1 MRPIA
6 MLSGLLLLIPM
17 LLPASE
23 FNGIKFM
30 KISAA
35 DQAAVVKSP
44 DGKLKLLKTGDM
56 VDAETRIVAFEDNHV
71 ILEGPGE
78 WGPIKYFIDV
88 TAGQMHVT
96 QMARRPL
103 EKHQFL
109 EGGEV
114 ESFNTQSR

>member
-1 MRPIA
+1 MKPIA
-6 MLSGLLLLIPM
+6 MLSGLLLLIPT

-23 FNGIKFM
+23 FSGIKFM
-30 KISAA
+30 KISVA

-44 DGKLKLLKTGDM
+44 DGKLQLLKTGDM

-78 WGPIKYFIDV
+78 WGPIKYYIDV

-109 EGGEV
+109 EGGGM
-114 ESFNTQSR
+114 Q

>member
-1 MRPIA
+1 MNPIA
-6 MLSGLLLLIPM
+6 MLSGLLLLIPT
-17 LLPASE
+17 LLSASE
-23 FNGIKFM
+23 FNGIKFL
-30 KISAA
+30 KISVAE
-35 DQAAVVKSP
+35 QAAVIKRP
-44 DGKLKLLKTGDM
+44 DGKLQLLKTGDM

-78 WGPIKYFIDV
+78 WGPIKYLVEV

-109 EGGEV
+109 EGGRM
-114 ESFNTQSR
+114 Q

>member
-1 MRPIA
+1 MKPIA
-6 MLSGLLLLIPM
+6 MALGLLLLIPS
-17 LLPASE
+17 LALANE
-23 FNGIKFM
+23 FSGTKFL

-35 DQAAVVKSP
+35 EQAAVVKNP
-44 DGKLKLLKTGDM
+44 EGKLQLLKTGDM

-78 WGPIKYFIDV
+78 WGPIKYLVEV

-109 EGGEV
+109 EGGG
-114 ESFNTQSR
+114 